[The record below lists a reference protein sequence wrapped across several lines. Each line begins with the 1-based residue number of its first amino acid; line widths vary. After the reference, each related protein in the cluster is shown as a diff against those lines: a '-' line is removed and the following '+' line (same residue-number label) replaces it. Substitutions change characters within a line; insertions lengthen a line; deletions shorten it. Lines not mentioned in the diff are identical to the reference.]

1 MMDEGGKRLK
11 ASFAAAQARLIQ
23 AVEDQGKAD
32 NEVLAPRIQGLKQGG
47 MSLDDVLEIWAKA
60 LPPFDRDVPTP
71 EDTIVAVY
79 KKLNED
85 DRTIIVSKFLV
96 DMFPAD
102 LSAAELKSATEGYI
116 DKHGWEKIEH
126 EAIMEQITFALQLI
140 SAPVPEL
147 KQ

>member
-1 MMDEGGKRLK
+1 
-11 ASFAAAQARLIQ
+11 
-23 AVEDQGKAD
+23 
-32 NEVLAPRIQGLKQGG
+32 
-47 MSLDDVLEIWAKA
+47 MSLDDILELWAEG

-85 DRTIIVSKFLV
+85 DRTIIMSNFLV
-96 DMFPAD
+96 DMFPAH
-102 LSAAELKSATEGYI
+102 LSAAERKSATEGYI
-116 DKHGWEKIEH
+116 DKHGWRKVEH

-140 SAPVPEL
+140 SAPLPEL